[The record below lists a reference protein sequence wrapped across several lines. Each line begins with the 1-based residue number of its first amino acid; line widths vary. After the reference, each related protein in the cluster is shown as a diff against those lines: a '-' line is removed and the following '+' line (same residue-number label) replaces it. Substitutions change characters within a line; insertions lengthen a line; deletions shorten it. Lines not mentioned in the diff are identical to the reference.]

1 MYPLE
6 LYPGPTIPAA
16 RPCHLWPSDDDDNG
30 EGGDGIPSGPDSV
43 RSDDDGDHDDHENE
57 NGNANDDKNGNADN
71 DDDDLGDR
79 DGIPSGPE
87 PVRRTSRRPFKAESS
102 HASQYYLSQV
112 YDDRVHED

>member
-1 MYPLE
+1 M
-6 LYPGPTIPAA
+6 
-16 RPCHLWPSDDDDNG
+16 
-30 EGGDGIPSGPDSV
+30 
-43 RSDDDGDHDDHENE
+43 RSDDDGDDE
-57 NGNANDDKNGNADN
+57 NGNTDDD

-112 YDDRVHED
+112 YDDRAHED

>member
-1 MYPLE
+1 M
-6 LYPGPTIPAA
+6 
-16 RPCHLWPSDDDDNG
+16 
-30 EGGDGIPSGPDSV
+30 

-57 NGNANDDKNGNADN
+57 NGNANDDKNGNADD

-102 HASQYYLSQV
+102 HASQYYLSLV
-112 YDDRVHED
+112 NIIYHRFMMIELMKIDFIFGSSRHDENELSR